1 MPLSPSSL
9 TSMLIYSPHV
19 LTDIARSAQGIAAI
33 AALILGILWLLPFL
47 SGHSYDVFG
56 RRPRDK
62 DSLSIPDGPL
72 GLPIVG
78 SFPFLTHYPELTLHK
93 WRKRFGPLYSM
104 WLGNQLLVIVS
115 DPGIA
120 KDLMVT
126 NGAVFSSRKEMFI
139 KSQII
144 FAGRGIT
151 ATPYND
157 RWRKHR
163 RIATG
168 WLNLR
173 AVIDYSN
180 VLDYEATV
188 MMMNLYLI
196 GKGGVAP
203 INPQPHAGRCSLNN
217 MLTIVFGTR
226 TDSIDHPLVNR
237 ALMLSRE
244 FMAGTRNCTGPVS
257 NLVDFVTPLQWFPT
271 RMSIRGKRLHK
282 DLVKTYGGMI
292 KDIERRMN
300 AGETVPDC
308 LAKTMILAREEEL
321 DHLDMAILAS
331 AFMIGG
337 VETTASIMQWFSA
350 LIPAYPDIQLKA
362 QAELDR
368 VVGRDR
374 LPTIEDEANL
384 PFCHAIIKEVERCH
398 NPFWLGTPHVA
409 SEDSAYEGYY
419 IPKDTVVILNTYS
432 IHHDPERH
440 VNPHDFD
447 PERYIKD
454 STNNTESA
462 NLANPYDRDHWMFGA
477 GRRICPGMI
486 VAEREIWLA
495 ISRML
500 WAFDM
505 VEIPGEP
512 IDLKEYDGLSGRSP
526 VPFRIKLIPRHENV
540 AKVLGLEQL
549 HPNWQARGEAPP
561 AATHVSNRYG
571 FLLDALIPLDA
582 EKSTPDEQHN
592 GVDSSLSLQLRDRLE
607 DEVKVSLIHPTRS
620 VQKQPDPERRPFR
633 RLTPPPEVC
642 DMIVDHLQYD
652 PSALA
657 NCLQAC
663 ESCFQRCRKY
673 LPVEG
678 YAFKNKREVFLVSR
692 EDSGPGS
699 RSDLPGTPL
708 YAIGRHAV
716 YPLAFR
722 ESQSVIIEG
731 EDSMP
736 TQGERQV
743 NHLGSFAV
751 MIAAKWSEVTTSL
764 TIRHGAWSAGHL
776 HPDVF
781 LHLAHWRSIK
791 ELKLAEVTLPS
802 ASVFGNLIAA
812 LSSSLL
818 YLTLSRV
825 TFLDASKPLHLLT
838 RSKSTAHRLPSGDSD
853 HVSFVLTIHD
863 LTPTSLAVVAHTLL
877 AANVGQ
883 DPWIRNL
890 RVVCHDEA
898 IRGCPS
904 WTPQG
909 LPCIL
914 RAAGETLRSM
924 RLTLL
929 ASMPLRLSF
938 AHNTRMVSLRID
950 IHIDEPYVEIAWLQR
965 VLSTLPWS
973 ATDPA
978 LRSLA
983 LWFWVDVHVED
994 GHVVTQGRHCNGCAR
1009 RSLPMSPLGAPAT
1022 TSSID
1027 AVLRRLAMRCRNMD
1041 LLLSRLCCHVRDVNV
1056 RVLALWEDS
1065 ASVSGANTMPSQRVD
1080 DYALW
1085 WYPARTL

>member
-1 MPLSPSSL
+1 
-9 TSMLIYSPHV
+9 
-19 LTDIARSAQGIAAI
+19 
-33 AALILGILWLLPFL
+33 
-47 SGHSYDVFG
+47 
-56 RRPRDK
+56 
-62 DSLSIPDGPL
+62 
-72 GLPIVG
+72 
-78 SFPFLTHYPELTLHK
+78 
-93 WRKRFGPLYSM
+93 
-104 WLGNQLLVIVS
+104 
-115 DPGIA
+115 
-120 KDLMVT
+120 
-126 NGAVFSSRKEMFI
+126 
-139 KSQII
+139 
-144 FAGRGIT
+144 
-151 ATPYND
+151 
-157 RWRKHR
+157 
-163 RIATG
+163 
-168 WLNLR
+168 
-173 AVIDYSN
+173 
-180 VLDYEATV
+180 
-188 MMMNLYLI
+188 
-196 GKGGVAP
+196 
-203 INPQPHAGRCSLNN
+203 
-217 MLTIVFGTR
+217 
-226 TDSIDHPLVNR
+226 
-237 ALMLSRE
+237 MLS
-244 FMAGTRNCTGPVS
+244 TKPS
-257 NLVDFVTPLQWFPT
+257 PK
-271 RMSIRGKRLHK
+271 RM
-282 DLVKTYGGMI
+282 
-292 KDIERRMN
+292 E
-300 AGETVPDC
+300 
-308 LAKTMILAREEEL
+308 
-321 DHLDMAILAS
+321 
-331 AFMIGG
+331 
-337 VETTASIMQWFSA
+337 ETTA
-350 LIPAYPDIQLKA
+350 
-362 QAELDR
+362 
-368 VVGRDR
+368 
-374 LPTIEDEANL
+374 
-384 PFCHAIIKEVERCH
+384 
-398 NPFWLGTPHVA
+398 
-409 SEDSAYEGYY
+409 EDSRAQS
-419 IPKDTVVILNTYS
+419 DA
-432 IHHDPERH
+432 R
-440 VNPHDFD
+440 
-447 PERYIKD
+447 
-454 STNNTESA
+454 
-462 NLANPYDRDHWMFGA
+462 
-477 GRRICPGMI
+477 
-486 VAEREIWLA
+486 
-495 ISRML
+495 
-500 WAFDM
+500 
-505 VEIPGEP
+505 
-512 IDLKEYDGLSGRSP
+512 
-526 VPFRIKLIPRHENV
+526 
-540 AKVLGLEQL
+540 
-549 HPNWQARGEAPP
+549 HPNWQVHGEAPP
-561 AATHVSNRYG
+561 TAAHVSNRCG

-582 EKSTPDEQHN
+582 EKSTPYEQHN
-592 GVDSSLSLQLRDRLE
+592 GVDSSLSL
-607 DEVKVSLIHPTRS
+607 

-678 YAFKNKREVFLVSR
+678 YAFKNKREVFLVLR

-716 YPLAFR
+716 YPIAFR

-838 RSKSTAHRLPSGDSD
+838 RSNSTAHRLPSGDSD

-863 LTPTSLAVVAHTLL
+863 LTPASLAVVAHTLL

-890 RVVCHDEA
+890 RVVCHNEA
-898 IRGCPS
+898 VGGCPS

-938 AHNTRMVSLRID
+938 AHNTRMVSLRLD
-950 IHIDEPYVEIAWLQR
+950 IHIDEPDVEIAWLQR

-994 GHVVTQGRHCNGCAR
+994 GHAVTQGRHCNGCAR

-1027 AVLRRLAMRCRNMD
+1027 AVLRRLAMRCRSMD

-1056 RVLALWEDS
+1056 RVLVCSCADLNLETWGSAVGSWFPGLRGRNMFASGQRSVLALECRHCMKALWDDP
-1065 ASVSGANTMPSQRVD
+1065 ASVGGANTMPAQRVD